1 MKYSVFSGSVTPLH
15 NYSSSIK
22 ELGSPHRFAY
32 RYITLN
38 RFLELLVQLDTSK
51 ERQSIIETKSDHRR
65 NLKMF
70 VGEVLVEKRSV
81 SERHRVRGETKTQ
94 NGDRG
99 RFVFSLM

>member
-1 MKYSVFSGSVTPLH
+1 MHS
-15 NYSSSIK
+15 
-22 ELGSPHRFAY
+22 

-51 ERQSIIETKSDHRR
+51 ERHSIIETKSDPRR
-65 NLKMF
+65 NHKMF

-94 NGDRG
+94 NRDRG
-99 RFVFSLM
+99 RVVFSLM